1 MNHFD
6 INRLLESAFRES
18 SEEGG
23 VNIRAL
29 FEAKLEEYSIAK
41 SKALSLLG
49 IDKDVFEDIISGKAK
64 QPNLIHVLKL
74 AEFIEIPLQQAVS
87 AILKEQS
94 VEAIA
99 SLEKFRN
106 TSFLLK
112 HFDIKKL
119 TQAGFLEKNAD
130 INQIAGRLLQFFGY
144 KSVGEFELAQEAPLY
159 SRTRKL
165 FADKMM
171 KFWVSAAYKVFEH
184 VANPHEYDRE
194 AVKDIVSKVKPYTQ
208 DVNEGL
214 FILCKA
220 LYHRGV
226 TVIAQELLP
235 TTQVRGGTFVVHNK
249 PCIVITDYR
258 KSYPTAW
265 TTLMHE
271 LYHVLFDLDVIMEAK
286 FHLTQEGQQDLFLI
300 EEKADRFAMDY
311 FCTMEEYNY
320 IFRHIHSSFHVERFA
335 SQRQVHPA
343 MIYNAYQYYQQKL
356 HGQNYWAAF
365 RNEIPKVQPALAKLN
380 RVTWTEQSVI
390 EIAVKLKEV
399 FEIN

>member
-1 MNHFD
+1 MDNFD
-6 INRLLESAFRES
+6 INKLLASAFREG
-18 SEEGG
+18 SEET

-29 FEAKLEEYSIAK
+29 FETKLEEYGIAK

-94 VEAIA
+94 VETIA

-119 TQAGFLEKNAD
+119 TQVGFLEKNAD
-130 INQIAGRLLQFFGY
+130 INEIARRLLQFFGY
-144 KSVGEFELAQEAPLY
+144 QSIAEFELAQDAPLY
-159 SRTRKL
+159 SKTRKL
-165 FADKMM
+165 FTDKMM
-171 KFWVSAAYKVFEH
+171 KFWVSSAYKVFEQI
-184 VANPHEYDRE
+184 ANPFEYDRE
-194 AVKDIVSKVKPYTQ
+194 AVKDIISKAKPYTQ
-208 DVNEGL
+208 DVSNGL
-214 FILCKA
+214 FTVCKA

-226 TVIAQELLP
+226 TVIAQDLLP
-235 TTQVRGGTFVVHNK
+235 TTQVRGGTFVVNNK

-258 KSYPTAW
+258 KNYPTAW

-271 LYHVLFDLDVIMEAK
+271 LYHVLFDLDVIMESK

-311 FCTMEEYNY
+311 FCTLEEHNY
-320 IFRHIHSSFHVERFA
+320 IFRHIHSPFHVDRFA
-335 SQRQVHPA
+335 NQREVHPA
-343 MIYNAYQYYQQKL
+343 MIYNAYQFYQQKL
-356 HGQNYWAAF
+356 NGQNYWAAF

-380 RVTWTEQSVI
+380 PVTWTEQSVV
-390 EIAVKLKEV
+390 EIAGKLKEV
-399 FEIN
+399 FELY

>member
-1 MNHFD
+1 MDNFD
-6 INRLLESAFRES
+6 INSLLASAFNEK
-18 SEEGG
+18 SEETI
-23 VNIRAL
+23 NIRTL
-29 FEAKLEEYSIAK
+29 FDAKLEEYGIAK
-41 SKALSLLG
+41 SKAMSLLG
-49 IDKDVFEDIISGKAK
+49 IDKDVFEDIITGKAK

-94 VEAIA
+94 VETIA
-99 SLEKFRN
+99 SLEKLRS

-119 TQAGFLEKNAD
+119 TQIGFLEKNGD
-130 INQIAGRLLQFFGY
+130 INQMAGRLLKFFGY
-144 KSVGEFELAQEAPLY
+144 QSIGEFEQAQDSPLY

-171 KFWVSAAYKVFEH
+171 KFWVSAAYKVFEQ
-184 VANPHEYDRE
+184 VANPHAYDRE
-194 AVKDIVSKVKPYTQ
+194 AVKDIISKAKPYTE
-208 DVNEGL
+208 DVNNGL
-214 FILCKA
+214 FLVCKA

-235 TTQVRGGTFVVHNK
+235 TTQVRGGTFVVNNK

-271 LYHVLFDLDVIMEAK
+271 LYHVLFDLDVIMESK
-286 FHLTQEGQQDLFLI
+286 FHLTQDGQQDLFLI

-311 FCTMEEYNY
+311 FCTMEEFNY
-320 IFRHIHSSFHVERFA
+320 IFRHIHSPFHVERFA
-335 SQRQVHPA
+335 KQRQVHPA
-343 MIYNAYQYYQQKL
+343 MIYNAYQFYQQKL
-356 HGQNYWAAF
+356 NGHNYWGAF

-380 RVTWTEQSVI
+380 PVTWTEQSVI
-390 EIAVKLKEV
+390 EIAGKLKEV

>member
-1 MNHFD
+1 MDHSD
-6 INRLLESAFRES
+6 INNLLASAFNDR
-18 SEEGG
+18 SEETI
-23 VNIRAL
+23 NARAL
-29 FEAKLEEYSIAK
+29 FEAKLEEYGIAK

-74 AEFIEIPLQQAVS
+74 AEFIEVPLQQVVS

-94 VEAIA
+94 VETIA

-119 TQAGFLEKNAD
+119 TQAGFLEKKAD
-130 INQIAGRLLQFFGY
+130 INEIAGRLLHFFGY
-144 KSVGEFELAQEAPLY
+144 RSIAEFEQAQDAPLY
-159 SRTRKL
+159 SRTKKL

-171 KFWVSAAYKVFEH
+171 KFWVNAAYKVFEQ
-184 VANPHEYDRE
+184 VANPYAYDRE
-194 AVKDIVSKVKPYTQ
+194 AVKDIISKAKPYSQ
-208 DVNEGL
+208 DVNNGL
-214 FILCKA
+214 FTVCKA

-235 TTQVRGGTFVVHNK
+235 TTQVRGGTFVVNNK

-271 LYHVLFDLDVIMEAK
+271 LYHVLFDLEVIMESK

-311 FCTMEEYNY
+311 FCTVEEYNY
-320 IFRHIHSSFHVERFA
+320 IFRHIHSPFHVERFA

-343 MIYNAYQYYQQKL
+343 MIYNSYQFYQHKL
-356 HGQNYWAAF
+356 NGQNYWAAF

-380 RVTWTEQSVI
+380 LVTWTEQSVM
-390 EIAVKLKEV
+390 EIAGKLKEA
-399 FEIN
+399 FEVN